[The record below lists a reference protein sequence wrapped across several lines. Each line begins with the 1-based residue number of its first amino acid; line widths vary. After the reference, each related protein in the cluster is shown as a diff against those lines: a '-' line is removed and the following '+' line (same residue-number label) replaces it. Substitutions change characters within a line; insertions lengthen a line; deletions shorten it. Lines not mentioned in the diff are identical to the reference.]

1 MNKPEFLEALEKRL
15 SGLPLEDIEK
25 SKEYYSEMIDDRVED
40 GLSEEEAVEALGDIE
55 SIVSEIFSTT
65 PLSKLVREKVKPSRK
80 LRPWE
85 IVLIVLGSPIWFS
98 LALAAVVIVFAFYI
112 VLWSLIIALYAV
124 DLAFIVSGPFA
135 MACSVLCM
143 TVGNY
148 GKGIFGLGCGLFVLG
163 LGFIL
168 IPAAVKATQG
178 MAVLSK
184 KIWNKIKSLFIRR
197 SETNE

>member
-1 MNKPEFLEALEKRL
+1 MNKPEFLEELEKRL

-25 SKEYYSEMIDDRVED
+25 SKEYYGEMIDDRVED
-40 GLSEEEAVEALGDIE
+40 GLSEEEAVVALGDIE

-80 LRPWE
+80 LKAWE

-98 LALAAVVIVFAFYI
+98 LALAAIAIVFAFYI

-124 DLAFIVSGPFA
+124 DLAFIASGPFA

-143 TVGNY
+143 TVGDF
-148 GKGIFGLGCGLFVLG
+148 GKGFFGLGCGLLVLG
-163 LGFIL
+163 LGFVL

-184 KIWNKIKSLFIRR
+184 KIWNKIKALFIRR